1 MAPAGNRVIAGLVL
15 IASMTSMT
23 SMTMTDGTAMQ
34 PSSGSGTGLMV
45 GRVVDAA
52 TGRPIGGA
60 IVTLQGTSGAA
71 VARRSSTM
79 PQPDAGR
86 QPPILTGT
94 DGYFV
99 FRGLPTGAFTI
110 GATKPGYADG
120 ASGRRRPGGPSQA
133 VTLEAGERVGDVVV
147 RLWKHGSLSG
157 SVVDEIGEPVV
168 GMTVRA
174 YRRSAAGGSRRF
186 VPSGAAMTDDRGIY
200 RIRGLV
206 PGEYIVCACARQSTM
221 PLEMAFSRGAGPGN
235 GGTPGAG
242 GPYPIQVGD
251 TTLGVAPGPAFALV
265 GNRLLTYPPVFQPE
279 GTPSADAQTISLISG
294 EERTGI
300 DLQIAAVPGVRVSGT
315 LSSPDGIVDGV
326 PMRLVHE
333 VFEHTALQ
341 QESPTTLTDRNGR
354 FTFPSVPAG
363 RYTLR
368 VIRRAPGI
376 NPPQTEAV
384 FWIHML
390 LVIGRTDVDGI
401 AVVLQDGLRITGQFD
416 FEGTSDR
423 AAVRLPQV
431 PVVLEPAD
439 ASPGAPPD
447 DPAMLLGPNP
457 VDPAGHFKT
466 VGVPAG
472 RYFLRVSGS
481 PVGWMFKAAMLNGID
496 VSETPLDLHDDVGG
510 VVITFTDRWTGIR
523 GTVRTARSQPDE
535 GASVLLFP
543 SDPQRWSNHGAGARR
558 TRSTRTSKWGD
569 VLVDVAARRRL
580 LRRRRSGPGRG
591 RLAGSGV
598 PGAAGPDGDTTDDCG
613 RRPESGRPS
622 HARGPLMRAAAALL
636 AGSLIASSAIA
647 QQPRDGVR
655 PMLAGAGRIWG
666 VVTSDAAEPKPL
678 RRARVTL
685 SGGELIVGR
694 TVLTGDDGSF
704 AFDGLPSGR
713 YTVGAVKD
721 AYVPVSFGAKRPG
734 RPGTAITLR
743 GDEQRRVTIALPRGA
758 AITGIITDPEGQP
771 ASDVG
776 VMAFTWRYLGT
787 LGERRLVP
795 AATSVPPTDDR
806 GVYRI
811 FGLPAG
817 EYLIAA
823 QRFGPRSGPGDLV
836 VLSSADVKRA
846 LADVAVTAS
855 RPLARTPGPTAVA
868 PAPAAAAPSDP
879 PRRVGFAQIFYPG
892 TAALAQAR
900 QISVAAGEE
909 RAAVD
914 FQLDYVPTA
923 AVAGV
928 VVGGGDSGS
937 AEVVLTQRDPAVPV
951 GPRRGG

>member
-1 MAPAGNRVIAGLVL
+1 
-15 IASMTSMT
+15 
-23 SMTMTDGTAMQ
+23 
-34 PSSGSGTGLMV
+34 
-45 GRVVDAA
+45 
-52 TGRPIGGA
+52 
-60 IVTLQGTSGAA
+60 
-71 VARRSSTM
+71 M
-79 PQPDAGR
+79 PQPDAGG

-99 FRGLPTGAFTI
+99 FRDLPTGAFTI
-110 GATKPGYADG
+110 AAAKPGYADG

-147 RLWKHGSLSG
+147 RLWKHGSLAG

-221 PLEMAFSRGAGPGN
+221 PLEMAFSRGTGPGS
-235 GGTPGAG
+235 GGTPSAG

-265 GNRLLTYPPVFQPE
+265 GNRLMTYPPVFQPE

-384 FWIHML
+384 FWTHML

-439 ASPGAPPD
+439 ASPD

-543 SDPQRWSNHGAGARR
+543 SDPAAMVEPWRR
-558 TRSTRTSKWGD
+558 RSADAKHTHLEVGR

-613 RRPESGRPS
+613 RRPEGGRPS
-622 HARGPLMRAAAALL
+622 HARGSLMRAAAALL

-678 RRARVTL
+678 RRARVT
-685 SGGELIVGR
+685 V
-694 TVLTGDDGSF
+694 
-704 AFDGLPSGR
+704 
-713 YTVGAVKD
+713 
-721 AYVPVSFGAKRPG
+721 
-734 RPGTAITLR
+734 
-743 GDEQRRVTIALPRGA
+743 
-758 AITGIITDPEGQP
+758 
-771 ASDVG
+771 
-776 VMAFTWRYLGT
+776 
-787 LGERRLVP
+787 ERR
-795 AATSVPPTDDR
+795 
-806 GVYRI
+806 RI
-811 FGLPAG
+811 G
-817 EYLIAA
+817 
-823 QRFGPRSGPGDLV
+823 R
-836 VLSSADVKRA
+836 
-846 LADVAVTAS
+846 
-855 RPLARTPGPTAVA
+855 RTHGAH
-868 PAPAAAAPSDP
+868 
-879 PRRVGFAQIFYPG
+879 R
-892 TAALAQAR
+892 
-900 QISVAAGEE
+900 
-909 RAAVD
+909 
-914 FQLDYVPTA
+914 
-923 AVAGV
+923 
-928 VVGGGDSGS
+928 
-937 AEVVLTQRDPAVPV
+937 
-951 GPRRGG
+951 